1 MQKLLT
7 NIRKSLSGDVEFVL
21 PEHKLL
27 YDKEKSQIYITLF
40 QEKLKPIRWGSKK
53 NDLQSTIERIIYKLK
68 SNERFHMF
76 NVEDSSK
83 CRILFEIVT
92 DLKECNIRNLTTL
105 KFSKDRFE
113 PGITGLKYNYKGIVR
128 YFMPTDAIVNSIM
141 SVNQLLNYLSKQCGI
156 YKKTN
161 KISERVHLMR
171 TEPIEYFHIFS
182 KSFVTY
188 NDEAI
193 ELERGIPSIDLNK
206 SIIKESMLKS
216 VDWLV
221 ENMNEDG
228 SFLYFYD
235 PCKNT
240 IVDDLHPNMI
250 NPLYNN
256 ILRHSGGTITLLR
269 AYEHTNNEI
278 YLKSAKKS
286 LDFLVSTFR
295 EHKYKNEYAC
305 YPFFNKKSKLGGAG
319 IGLVALMHYYIH
331 TRDLSY
337 KKYMDGLVRHI
348 LSRVDRDGEMIGYY
362 IHPKFNNGKA
372 IINPDDDTKK
382 ELFSFYYPGEALL
395 GLALYYRYI
404 ENIDEEFKIDIATKS
419 IQALDFLIYTRPIK
433 YDYLFTSLP
442 ADAWLMQAIEEWI
455 KVDGFKND
463 DYIKFVYDDTQK
475 MFDQMYTKDNTPNSI
490 KDYIGGFFYN
500 YGDHVYHDASRC
512 EGIVSAYYLAKY
524 LGDENKAKEILERM
538 LLSAKGLMKTWHTP
552 QSSYAQIEPK
562 RAQHSFRFKLTR
574 SWVRVDSVQHAACFF
589 ARLIYAIDDSFNS
602 PKKKYEIVS
611 TLDTAGYSTVYL
623 VKDQKQNFFAMKR
636 ITESRYLRLIENE
649 IKFSKMANTINS
661 IKFIEFIKNED
672 SINFIFDYA
681 KDLNLKKYV
690 EKNGSISLN
699 EAYNF
704 LSQILKSLH
713 FMENNNILHL
723 DLKPANIL
731 LDSGKYN
738 LADWGNATFG
748 KTVRTIHLKGNPIYI
763 APEFYFGERTISSEI
778 YSLGCSLY
786 FLLTGKHIYNNRNR
800 HSLVRKI
807 YRSLYVQADLSSIK
821 SNKMKYLLSQ
831 MLQKD
836 SSKRITL
843 NELKKQLKRNENDF
857 INIEFEKVKNNDID
871 FADDEKLFNKI
882 IYDNVPFV
890 LNERGREY
898 IKDEKYQQAYE
909 IFYKAA
915 NLGYVNAQLNLALM
929 YYSQKYKMIDLE
941 KAFFWIE
948 KASQEEYDKAQYYM
962 GIFYE
967 KGLSVE
973 KDFDKA
979 IFWFKKSARNGYRKA
994 YNKLNEYNINLTLN
1008 IDGIL

>member
-1 MQKLLT
+1 
-7 NIRKSLSGDVEFVL
+7 
-21 PEHKLL
+21 
-27 YDKEKSQIYITLF
+27 
-40 QEKLKPIRWGSKK
+40 
-53 NDLQSTIERIIYKLK
+53 
-68 SNERFHMF
+68 
-76 NVEDSSK
+76 
-83 CRILFEIVT
+83 
-92 DLKECNIRNLTTL
+92 
-105 KFSKDRFE
+105 
-113 PGITGLKYNYKGIVR
+113 
-128 YFMPTDAIVNSIM
+128 
-141 SVNQLLNYLSKQCGI
+141 
-156 YKKTN
+156 
-161 KISERVHLMR
+161 
-171 TEPIEYFHIFS
+171 
-182 KSFVTY
+182 
-188 NDEAI
+188 
-193 ELERGIPSIDLNK
+193 
-206 SIIKESMLKS
+206 
-216 VDWLV
+216 
-221 ENMNEDG
+221 
-228 SFLYFYD
+228 
-235 PCKNT
+235 
-240 IVDDLHPNMI
+240 
-250 NPLYNN
+250 
-256 ILRHSGGTITLLR
+256 
-269 AYEHTNNEI
+269 
-278 YLKSAKKS
+278 
-286 LDFLVSTFR
+286 
-295 EHKYKNEYAC
+295 
-305 YPFFNKKSKLGGAG
+305 
-319 IGLVALMHYYIH
+319 
-331 TRDLSY
+331 
-337 KKYMDGLVRHI
+337 
-348 LSRVDRDGEMIGYY
+348 
-362 IHPKFNNGKA
+362 
-372 IINPDDDTKK
+372 
-382 ELFSFYYPGEALL
+382 
-395 GLALYYRYI
+395 
-404 ENIDEEFKIDIATKS
+404 
-419 IQALDFLIYTRPIK
+419 
-433 YDYLFTSLP
+433 
-442 ADAWLMQAIEEWI
+442 
-455 KVDGFKND
+455 
-463 DYIKFVYDDTQK
+463 
-475 MFDQMYTKDNTPNSI
+475 
-490 KDYIGGFFYN
+490 
-500 YGDHVYHDASRC
+500 
-512 EGIVSAYYLAKY
+512 
-524 LGDENKAKEILERM
+524 
-538 LLSAKGLMKTWHTP
+538 
-552 QSSYAQIEPK
+552 
-562 RAQHSFRFKLTR
+562 
-574 SWVRVDSVQHAACFF
+574 
-589 ARLIYAIDDSFNS
+589 
-602 PKKKYEIVS
+602 
-611 TLDTAGYSTVYL
+611 
-623 VKDQKQNFFAMKR
+623 MKR

-672 SINFIFDYA
+672 SINFIFVYA

-704 LSQILKSLH
+704 LSQILKSLQ